1 MHHTR
6 VLRPSEGVYAFYDGR
21 IEGYR
26 FAQEANWVDEGALS
40 VGIASYAIVS
50 GEEAV
55 VYDTHAT
62 IEHARF
68 VRSTLEGEGSSEAHG
83 RPQSLAPRPCRR
95 HGDLQRLRGDLI
107 RSHRRAAGA
116 IHGRRSRAASSR
128 GRHPSIP

>member
-50 GEEAV
+50 GEEAL

-68 VRSTLEGEGSSEAHG
+68 VRSNSRAKEFGGS
-83 RPQSLAPRPCRR
+83 
-95 HGDLQRLRGDLI
+95 
-107 RSHRRAAGA
+107 RSSSVTGTSTMSPA
-116 IHGRRSRAASSR
+116 RRSSATAR
-128 GRHPSIP
+128 